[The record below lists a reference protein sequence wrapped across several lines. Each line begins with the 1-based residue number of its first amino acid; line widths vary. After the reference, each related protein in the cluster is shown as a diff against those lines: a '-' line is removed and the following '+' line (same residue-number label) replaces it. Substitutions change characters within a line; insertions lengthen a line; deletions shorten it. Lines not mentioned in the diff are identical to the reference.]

1 MSQCALVRA
10 RVTDSSQHFTLS
22 IIKCILSAGEN
33 ILKGNSPCL
42 GTSWWVSYTQVSPYI
57 SDQSPSKSSYF
68 TLISAAGS
76 TAKTYL
82 ICFASFVFSFIDLGL
97 IRLISNISFSSKI
110 HLQFSFSQ
118 VVRVWHLG
126 IVQTCLHPL
135 WYNSQNFVNHIILL
149 FSE

>member
-1 MSQCALVRA
+1 MCHRSGA

-57 SDQSPSKSSYF
+57 SDPSPLKAATLPCSHLSYQSKIDSK
-68 TLISAAGS
+68 TH
-76 TAKTYL
+76 L
-82 ICFASFVFSFIDLGL
+82 ICSPPVFSRSGINSF
-97 IRLISNISFSSKI
+97 NFQYSFSSKI
-110 HLQFSFSQ
+110 HLQFSFSL

-135 WYNSQNFVNHIILL
+135 WNNSTNVVNHFQSL
-149 FSE
+149 

>member
-1 MSQCALVRA
+1 MCHRSGA

-57 SDQSPSKSSYF
+57 SYPSPLKAATLLCSQLSYQQQDRQQNIF
-68 TLISAAGS
+68 DLFR
-76 TAKTYL
+76 L
-82 ICFASFVFSFIDLGL
+82 LCFPRSGINSFNFQY
-97 IRLISNISFSSKI
+97 SFSSKI
-110 HLQFSFSQ
+110 HLQFSFSL

-135 WYNSQNFVNHIILL
+135 WNNSTNVVNHLQSL
-149 FSE
+149 